1 VLQISDF
8 HARTRLPK
16 LLRLSLFG
24 GGIGV
29 RRLHRHVADADLA
42 ILDREHAELDGD
54 AHKIADVELAS
65 AWMLPLLALCAS
77 WYLLA
82 A

>member
-1 VLQISDF
+1 
-8 HARTRLPK
+8 
-16 LLRLSLFG
+16 
-24 GGIGV
+24 V